1 MPLKGNLII
10 GQSGGPTVVINQSL
24 VGVILEACKHTEIK
38 NIYGMRNGVA
48 GLLKEHIVDLKKE
61 SKKHLEII
69 AHTPSS
75 ALGSCRHK
83 PSEEEC
89 VKIFEICK
97 KHNIRYFFYI
107 GGNDSAETSHII
119 NTIAKRENYEFR
131 VFHLPKTIDN
141 DLLMNDHTPG
151 FGSAAK
157 YVASYFM
164 GDNLDNLALPGIKIN
179 IVMGRHAGFL
189 TAAAALG
196 RQDESDGPHL
206 VYVPELPVSLDDMTE
221 AIARVYEK
229 QGRAL
234 VSVSEGIKNI
244 DGKVMLESKISEQ
257 DAHGNIQL
265 SGSGALGDFLSEE
278 IKNRLNTKLNKKL
291 RVRADTLGYGQ
302 RHFPGVYSVTDAK
315 EAREVGKWAVKYAV
329 KGDIDGSITLNRKKK
344 GYTIEYGLTELKNV
358 AKVTREMPREFM
370 NTEGNFITKKFID
383 YAKPIMGPL
392 PLVGKLK
399 YHLIKK

>member
-1 MPLKGNLII
+1 MALKGNLII

-48 GLLKEHIVDLKKE
+48 GLLKEHIIDLKKE

-141 DLLMNDHTPG
+141 DLMMNDHTPG

-206 VYVPELPVSLDDMTE
+206 VYVPELPVSLEDMTE
-221 AIARVYEK
+221 DIARVYEK

-234 VSVSEGIKNI
+234 VAVSEGIKNV

-302 RHFPGVYSVTDAK
+302 RHFPGIYSATDAK
-315 EAREVGKWAVKYAV
+315 EAKEVGKWAVKYAV
-329 KGDIDGSITLNRKKK
+329 KGDIDGSITINRKKK

-358 AKVTREMPREFM
+358 AKVTREIPREFI

-383 YAKPIMGPL
+383 YAKPIIGPL